1 MRNSKTID
9 RLPPQDTEAEQ
20 SVLGSILINKES
32 FFKIADFLNSGDFYL
47 PAHKKIFDAILD
59 LSDKG
64 QPLDILSVS
73 SRLKEKGELE
83 GMGGQAFLTKLVNS
97 VPSAAHID
105 HYAGIVHKKSVL
117 RKLIESSYTLAE
129 LGYRESEDIEIL
141 LDEAEK
147 NVFQISQRANS
158 QNFSSLKSSLEEAFE
173 RIDRLHKDHAALRGL
188 PTGFTDLDNML
199 AGFQKSDLVILAARP
214 SFGKSSMA
222 LDIARHAAVKH
233 KIPVGI
239 FSLEMSHDQIVDR
252 FLAAEA
258 GVDLW
263 RLRTGKLSSSG
274 EYNDFEKIQNA
285 LGTLSEAPIYID
297 DGLTSTVLQMRAMA
311 RRLQA
316 ERGLGLLVVDYLQLI
331 QPRVANDNLVQQITE
346 VSRSL
351 KALAR
356 ELNIPVLALSQL
368 SRAAAQSNERPKL
381 HHLRDSGSIEQDAD
395 VVLFIHR
402 EIGNTNDPGKEN
414 LSEIHIAKHRNGP
427 TGKVDLYFDKGSA
440 SFKNLDK
447 KHS

>member
-1 MRNSKTID
+1 MTMRNSKTID

-64 QPLDILSVS
+64 QPLYILSVS

-83 GMGGQAFLTKLVNS
+83 GMGGQVFLTKLVNS

-158 QNFSSLKSSLEEAFE
+158 QNFISLKSA
-173 RIDRLHKDHAALRGL
+173 
-188 PTGFTDLDNML
+188 
-199 AGFQKSDLVILAARP
+199 LVILAARP

-252 FLAAEA
+252 F
-258 GVDLW
+258 
-263 RLRTGKLSSSG
+263 
-274 EYNDFEKIQNA
+274 
-285 LGTLSEAPIYID
+285 
-297 DGLTSTVLQMRAMA
+297 
-311 RRLQA
+311 
-316 ERGLGLLVVDYLQLI
+316 
-331 QPRVANDNLVQQITE
+331 
-346 VSRSL
+346 
-351 KALAR
+351 
-356 ELNIPVLALSQL
+356 
-368 SRAAAQSNERPKL
+368 
-381 HHLRDSGSIEQDAD
+381 
-395 VVLFIHR
+395 
-402 EIGNTNDPGKEN
+402 
-414 LSEIHIAKHRNGP
+414 
-427 TGKVDLYFDKGSA
+427 
-440 SFKNLDK
+440 
-447 KHS
+447 